1 MTAHPA
7 RWREA
12 REVYVGAAGLERPAL
27 TQALGYGAVDPE
39 EVTNSVAARAVLI
52 GSGRLSHKDTDVFS
66 LPLPPGL
73 RARADW
79 RRLTITLAWFTP
91 IAAQTRRRR
100 AARLWFEPPTTGVGV
115 DRSEADYLAVRRGT
129 LQQEVLE
136 GAAALAFTDG
146 EAVSIEVNC
155 RIDHLPASTT
165 VAYGL
170 VASVEVAPALGIDV
184 HSEISEQLRARA
196 TARVQV

>member
-1 MTAHPA
+1 M
-7 RWREA
+7 
-12 REVYVGAAGLERPAL
+12 GLERPAL
-27 TQALGYGAVDPE
+27 TQALGYGAVEAD
-39 EVTNSVAARAVLI
+39 EVSNSSATRAVLI
-52 GSGRLSHKDTDVFS
+52 GSGRLSHKDKDVFS

-79 RRLTITLAWFTP
+79 RRLTITLAWFSP
-91 IAAQTRRRR
+91 IAAQTPRRR
-100 AARLWFEPPTTGVGV
+100 AARLWFEPPTTEVGV
-115 DRSEADYLAVRRGT
+115 DRSEADYHAARRGT
-129 LQQEVLE
+129 LQHEVLE

-184 HSEISEQLRARA
+184 HNEVAEQLRARA